1 MRIDRH
7 FFQLLGVALA
17 LTVAACSG
25 DRLQPTA
32 AVSADTELSTLQ
44 LNATA
49 DAERARTARAAL
61 ASQPAFDSL
70 IASWSSAIGI
80 SDVLN
85 VTSLTLLRC
94 RPLPYASDV
103 RVVGPAGGRLRIG
116 PHTLTI
122 PAGALSN
129 RVVITGEAPVSELA
143 QVRFSPHGLT
153 FNERYP
159 ARLTLSYD
167 HCDSRLGLNL
177 PKRIVYVDDL
187 LQILEVLPSLNDDD
201 DDDDDEK
208 TTAPINHFSSYVV
221 AY

>member
-7 FFQLLGVALA
+7 LFRLLGVGLA
-17 LTVAACSG
+17 LTVAACGVDSP
-25 DRLQPTA
+25 QPTA
-32 AVSADTELSTLQ
+32 AASAHTEISALQ
-44 LNATA
+44 LNITA
-49 DAERARTARAAL
+49 DAERARTANAAL

-70 IASWSSAIGI
+70 MASWSSAIGLG
-80 SDVLN
+80 DVLS
-85 VTSLTLLRC
+85 VTPLTLLRC

-103 RVVGPAGGRLRIG
+103 RVVGPGGGRLRIG
-116 PHTLTI
+116 PHSLTI
-122 PAGALSN
+122 PAGALSS

-153 FNERYP
+153 FNKRYP

-167 HCDSRLGLNL
+167 HCNSLVGLNM
-177 PKRIVYVDDL
+177 PKRIVYVNDL
-187 LQILEVLPSLNDDD
+187 LQILEVLPSLGDDD
-201 DDDDDEK
+201 DDDDDE